1 MKRVLIIG
9 GDERLRVAKK
19 QLDKE
24 NFLVETLGLYPD
36 DNGSIESSDVILL
49 PVPTTKDGQTVF
61 SPLTNRKIFLDEI
74 GKNGY
79 DYLYFVRQ
87 LFILLTQF
95 VFMMKKTSGGY
106 IYGYL

>member
-36 DNGSIESSDVILL
+36 DNGVIENADVILL

-74 GKNGY
+74 GRRTQN
-79 DYLYFVRQ
+79 Q
-87 LFILLTQF
+87 LIL
-95 VFMMKKTSGGY
+95 
-106 IYGYL
+106 